1 MRDFVH
7 QFVAFAGVGALAAV
21 GHYGTLVIAVEALAV
36 RPVPA
41 SLLGFVV
48 GGVISYLLNRRYTFR
63 SRRAHAAAVPRFFT
77 VATVGF
83 VLNGLAMAVLTGPLA
98 VHYLAAQV
106 VTTGVVL
113 CWTFLANRTWTFR
126 PAKAAAPAAPH
137 AAGGGGHDI
146 SPLER
151 R

>member
-1 MRDFVH
+1 MCDVVR
-7 QFVAFAGVGALAAV
+7 QFGAFAGVAAV

-41 SLLGFVV
+41 SLLGFVA

-98 VHYLAAQV
+98 VHYLAGQV

-137 AAGGGGHDI
+137 AAAGGGRDI